1 MIQRIQSIYLLI
13 AAIATIILIF
23 IPIGYITTDEY
34 QYVFNAFVVKLNIP
48 ETSIYMSTIYIA
60 LLLGVSAILSIVA
73 IFMYKNRK
81 NQTTIVYANMLI
93 FLIAV
98 LVMIYV
104 YPDIIFVRKGLMNP
118 DDLFN
123 FNYWILACM
132 IPAALGLYL
141 ANRAIKKDEEKVK
154 AADRLR

>member
-34 QYVFNAFVVKLNIP
+34 QYVFNSFVVKLNIP
-48 ETSIYMSTIYIA
+48 ETSVYMSTVYIA
-60 LLLGVSAILSIVA
+60 LLLGISAILSIVA

-93 FLIAV
+93 FLITV
-98 LVMIYV
+98 LVMTYL
-104 YPDIIFVRKGLMNP
+104 YPDVIFVRKGLMNP
-118 DDLFN
+118 NDLFN

>member
-23 IPIGYITTDEY
+23 LPIGYITTDELY
-34 QYVFNAFVVKLNIP
+34 YVFNAFVVKLNIP
-48 ETSIYMSTIYIA
+48 ESSVYMSTVYIA
-60 LLLGVSAILSIVA
+60 LILGISAIISIVA
-73 IFMYKNRK
+73 IFMYKDRK
-81 NQTTIVYANMLI
+81 RQIQIVYINMI
-93 FLIAV
+93 VFLIAI
-98 LVMIYV
+98 LIMIYV
-104 YPDIIFVRKGLMNP
+104 YPDIIFVRRGLMNP
-118 DDLFN
+118 DDYFN

-132 IPAALGLYL
+132 IPAALCLYL

>member
-34 QYVFNAFVVKLNIP
+34 QYVFNSFVVKLNIP
-48 ETSIYMSTIYIA
+48 ETSVYMSTVYIA
-60 LLLGVSAILSIVA
+60 LLLGISAILSIVA

-93 FLIAV
+93 FLITV
-98 LVMIYV
+98 LVMTYL
-104 YPDIIFVRKGLMNP
+104 YPDVIFVRKGLMSPN
-118 DDLFN
+118 DLFN

>member
-23 IPIGYITTDEY
+23 IPIGYITTDEFY
-34 QYVFNAFVVKLNIP
+34 YVFNAFVVKLNIA
-48 ETSIYMSTIYIA
+48 EKSVYMSTVYIA
-60 LLLGVSAILSIVA
+60 LLLGISSILSIAA
-73 IFMYKNRK
+73 IFMYKDRK
-81 NQTTIVYANMLI
+81 NQTKVVYANMLI

-118 DDLFN
+118 DDYFN

-132 IPAALGLYL
+132 IPGALGLYL

>member
-1 MIQRIQSIYLLI
+1 MDGLSGDCGAKVVMMVILLS
-13 AAIATIILIF
+13 
-23 IPIGYITTDEY
+23 Y
-34 QYVFNAFVVKLNIP
+34 
-48 ETSIYMSTIYIA
+48 YMW
-60 LLLGVSAILSIVA
+60 
-73 IFMYKNRK
+73 KNRK

-93 FLIAV
+93 FLITV
-98 LVMIYV
+98 LVMTYL
-104 YPDIIFVRKGLMNP
+104 YPDVIFVRKGLMNP
-118 DDLFN
+118 NDLFN

>member
-23 IPIGYITTDEY
+23 IPIGYITTDEFS
-34 QYVFNAFVVKLNIP
+34 YVFNAFVVKLNIP
-48 ETSIYMSTIYIA
+48 ERSVYMSTVYIT
-60 LLLGVSAILSIVA
+60 LLLGISAIISIYA
-73 IFMYKNRK
+73 IFMYKDRK
-81 NQTTIVYANMLI
+81 KQMRTVYINMVV
-93 FLIAV
+93 FLVAI

-132 IPAALGLYL
+132 IPAALCLYL
-141 ANRAIKKDEEKVK
+141 ANRAIRKDEEKVK

>member
-34 QYVFNAFVVKLNIP
+34 KYIFNSFVVKLNIP
-48 ETSIYMSTIYIA
+48 ETSVYMSTVYIA
-60 LLLGVSAILSIVA
+60 LLLGISVILSIVA

-93 FLIAV
+93 FLITV
-98 LVMIYV
+98 LVMTYL
-104 YPDIIFVRKGLMNP
+104 YPDVIFVRKGLMNP
-118 DDLFN
+118 NDLFN

>member
-34 QYVFNAFVVKLNIP
+34 QYIFNSFVVKLNIP
-48 ETSIYMSTIYIA
+48 ETSVYMSTVYIA
-60 LLLGVSAILSIVA
+60 LLLGISVILSIVA

-93 FLIAV
+93 FLITV
-98 LVMIYV
+98 LVMTYL
-104 YPDIIFVRKGLMNP
+104 YPDVIFVRKGLMNP
-118 DDLFN
+118 NDLFN

>member
-23 IPIGYITTDEY
+23 IPIGYITTDEFY
-34 QYVFNAFVVKLNIP
+34 YVFNAFVVKLNIP
-48 ETSIYMSTIYIA
+48 ERSVYMSTIYIT
-60 LLLGVSAILSIVA
+60 LLLGISAIISIYA
-73 IFMYKNRK
+73 IFMYKDRK
-81 NQTTIVYANMLI
+81 KQMKTVYVNMVVFLVTI
-93 FLIAV
+93 

-118 DDLFN
+118 DDYFN

-132 IPAALGLYL
+132 IPAALCLYL
-141 ANRAIKKDEEKVK
+141 ANRAIKKDEEKVR

>member
-34 QYVFNAFVVKLNIP
+34 QYVFNTFVVKLNIP

-81 NQTTIVYANMLI
+81 NQTTLVYANMLI
-93 FLIAV
+93 FLITV
-98 LVMIYV
+98 LVMTYL
-104 YPDIIFVRKGLMNP
+104 YPDVIFVREGLMNP
-118 DDLFN
+118 NDLFN

>member
-34 QYVFNAFVVKLNIP
+34 QYIFNAFVVKLNIP
-48 ETSIYMSTIYIA
+48 ETSVYMSTVYIA
-60 LLLGVSAILSIVA
+60 LLLGVSVILSIVA

-81 NQTTIVYANMLI
+81 TQTTIVYANMLI
-93 FLIAV
+93 FLITV
-98 LVMIYV
+98 LVMTYL
-104 YPDIIFVRKGLMNP
+104 YPDVIFVRKGLMNP
-118 DDLFN
+118 NDLFN

-132 IPAALGLYL
+132 VPAALGLYL

>member
-60 LLLGVSAILSIVA
+60 LL
-73 IFMYKNRK
+73 
-81 NQTTIVYANMLI
+81 
-93 FLIAV
+93 
-98 LVMIYV
+98 
-104 YPDIIFVRKGLMNP
+104 
-118 DDLFN
+118 
-123 FNYWILACM
+123 
-132 IPAALGLYL
+132 
-141 ANRAIKKDEEKVK
+141 
-154 AADRLR
+154 

>member
-48 ETSIYMSTIYIA
+48 ETSIYMSTTYIA

-73 IFMYKNRK
+73 IFIYKNRK